1 MQQFLSVHDV
11 DDPHQLVREALD
23 LKSSPYAYESLGKH
37 KRLLMLFFNP
47 SLRTRL
53 STEVAAQQ
61 LGMHVISM
69 NASEGWKLE
78 LADGSVMRGD
88 TAEHVREAAGV
99 IGQYA
104 DIIAV
109 RSFPGLVD
117 REQDYADTLMK
128 AFVRHTGKPV
138 ISLESATRHPLQSLA
153 DWMTILEHQ
162 PRQRPKV
169 VLSWAPHPRALP
181 QAVPNSFAEW
191 MQVADVDFYITHP
204 PGYEL
209 DPQFTGHTPV
219 LYDQREAFAE
229 ADFIYAKNW
238 SPLTPYGQVVNQD
251 PDWMISAD
259 KMAGTRNAKFMHC
272 LPVRRNVVVSDAV
285 LDGGNSVVLQQAHNR
300 VFAAQAVLRRMLLA
314 AGR

>member
-11 DDPHQLVREALD
+11 ADPHQLVREALD
-23 LKSSPYAYESLGKH
+23 LKNNPYAYATLGKH

-69 NASEGWKLE
+69 NAGEGWKLE

-117 REQDYADTLMK
+117 REQDYADTLVK
-128 AFVRHTGKPV
+128 AFVRYTGKPV

-209 DPQFTGHTPV
+209 DPQFTGNTPI

-229 ADFIYAKNW
+229 ADFVYAKNW
-238 SPLTPYGQVVNQD
+238 SPLTPYGEVVNQD

-259 KMAGTRNAKFMHC
+259 KMAGTRHAKFMHC

-285 LDGGNSVVLQQAHNR
+285 IDGNDSIVLQQAHNR
-300 VFAAQAVLRRMLLA
+300 VFAAQAVLRRMLPA
-314 AGR
+314 AQP